1 MATQLSQLRLL
12 TGNAFRQLAQ
22 SKAGL
27 PLLAILAL
35 LFGLTIRGNL
45 KGRGTPLLPAPIL
58 LCNC

>member
-1 MATQLSQLRLL
+1 MRLL